1 MQKQEVIQV
10 NREKRED
17 LGVKVQR
24 AKDVIKQGESL
35 RRYVE
40 REGIYNL
47 LQIEKARKTAQLLLG
62 VPETKADP
70 NLLMKDKS
78 RPIHSQAGSS
88 PIKIESS
95 I

>member
-24 AKDVIKQGESL
+24 AKDVIKQGENL

-78 RPIHSQAGSS
+78 RPNHSSTG
-88 PIKIESS
+88 
-95 I
+95 

>member
-1 MQKQEVIQV
+1 
-10 NREKRED
+10 
-17 LGVKVQR
+17 
-24 AKDVIKQGESL
+24 
-35 RRYVE
+35 
-40 REGIYNL
+40 L

-78 RPIHSQAGSS
+78 RPNHSSAGSS

>member
-1 MQKQEVIQV
+1 MQRQEVIQV

-70 NLLMKDKS
+70 NLRMKDKS
-78 RPIHSQAGSS
+78 RPNHSSAGSS